1 VRNNPRF
8 IPTRR
13 FLTRKSANFAVMNI
27 PKKIFARQH
36 EITSHFLVAIDTH
49 LLDIIEGRAT
59 TMFEIR
65 DLAQLLHIHPTH
77 LANTVKHTTGKSA
90 CYFFEDKILNIAKRM
105 LEENTMP
112 INAIA
117 SLLTYDPSNFTKFF
131 KRFAGETP
139 KGYRDRFL
147 LKQVLKKTEAV
158 TI

>member
-1 VRNNPRF
+1 MS
-8 IPTRR
+8 
-13 FLTRKSANFAVMNI
+13 L

-36 EITSHFLVAIDTH
+36 EITAGFLLAIDTH

-90 CYFFEDKILNIAKRM
+90 CYFFEDKILVIAKRM

-147 LKQVLKKTEAV
+147 LRQVLKKTEAV

>member
-1 VRNNPRF
+1 MA
-8 IPTRR
+8 
-13 FLTRKSANFAVMNI
+13 L

-36 EITSHFLVAIDTH
+36 EITSDFLNEIDKH
-49 LLDIIEGRAT
+49 LLDIVEGRAT
-59 TMFEIR
+59 EMYEIR

-77 LANTVKHTTGKSA
+77 LANTVKQTTGKSA
-90 CYFFEDKILNIAKRM
+90 CHFFEDKILTISKRM

-131 KRFAGETP
+131 KRFSGETP
-139 KGYRDRFL
+139 KAYRHRFL
-147 LKQVLKKTEAV
+147 LRQLLKKTEAV